1 MCLIFFFC
9 HSKLYGKNY
18 LEQVSTLDLVAVLGG
33 GKLLHV
39 LAVLVGHHDG
49 GHGGQAGVEAS
60 IRGHGANVTGNSLKT
75 LLRLNNS
82 LVHVHHSLNSI
93 DRNFGIINSLS
104 LPSDAGEGDI
114 GGEEE
119 EEAEEGQEGDDDGG
133 EVKTSLSSSS
143 IRWGRSS
150 ITLNRSSIRLSRS
163 SISIL
168 LRSPISVISP
178 DSGPVD
184 NGGGEHEGSGDTLDR
199 VHDDGGDVNWVSD
212 RI

>member
-60 IRGHGANVTGNSLKT
+60 IRGHGTNVTGNSLKT

-82 LVHVHHSLNSI
+82 LKKKKI
-93 DRNFGIINSLS
+93 FQI
-104 LPSDAGEGDI
+104 
-114 GGEEE
+114 
-119 EEAEEGQEGDDDGG
+119 
-133 EVKTSLSSSS
+133 
-143 IRWGRSS
+143 
-150 ITLNRSSIRLSRS
+150 
-163 SISIL
+163 
-168 LRSPISVISP
+168 
-178 DSGPVD
+178 
-184 NGGGEHEGSGDTLDR
+184 
-199 VHDDGGDVNWVSD
+199 
-212 RI
+212 